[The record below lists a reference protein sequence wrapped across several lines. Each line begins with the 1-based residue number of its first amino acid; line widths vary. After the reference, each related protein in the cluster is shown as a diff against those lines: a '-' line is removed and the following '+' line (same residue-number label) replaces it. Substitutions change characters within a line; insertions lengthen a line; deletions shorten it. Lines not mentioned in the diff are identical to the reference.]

1 MKGRGE
7 IMEIGLFQQ
16 QSLKLT
22 MSKELSQAISLLQ
35 YSSMDIVAF
44 LHEQALQN
52 PLIDFSEL
60 PVYTSHNQK
69 NHATSDSTD
78 YMSSIPAPKET
89 LYEHLMNQSA
99 LLKLDECEQAA
110 VEFVIHSLDDA
121 GYLHDELIILANQL
135 GQGQEQV
142 EKALQLVQQMDPA
155 GVGARSLQEC
165 LMLQLKRSN
174 QWTEKIEQI
183 LTHHFEEFAYKKWMK
198 ISKLCQISLEAL
210 QHLHEQIKKLNPR
223 PGSFYMKSNERFIVP
238 DFIVKIEDGNVV
250 AYANEDLEPRLS
262 VNEQYKLQLKNRQ
275 NQEMFSYLQEK
286 YREFQW
292 IMKSLH
298 TRKDT
303 LNALMNT
310 LLVEQEAFFKKGPSY
325 LKPLTMK
332 EVAEQTSVHES
343 TISRATRH
351 KYIQTPF
358 GTFSM
363 KSFFSTSIQL
373 GNNEATST
381 THVKELLKK
390 LVSEENKQ
398 RPLSDQQLANVL
410 QSNYNVTISRRT
422 VAKYRDQLNVLPSSQ
437 RKLFVTQ

>member
-1 MKGRGE
+1 
-7 IMEIGLFQQ
+7 
-16 QSLKLT
+16 
-22 MSKELSQAISLLQ
+22 
-35 YSSMDIVAF
+35 
-44 LHEQALQN
+44 
-52 PLIDFSEL
+52 
-60 PVYTSHNQK
+60 
-69 NHATSDSTD
+69 
-78 YMSSIPAPKET
+78 
-89 LYEHLMNQSA
+89 
-99 LLKLDECEQAA
+99 
-110 VEFVIHSLDDA
+110 
-121 GYLHDELIILANQL
+121 
-135 GQGQEQV
+135 
-142 EKALQLVQQMDPA
+142 
-155 GVGARSLQEC
+155 
-165 LMLQLKRSN
+165 MLQLKRSN

-210 QHLHEQIKKLNPR
+210 QQLHEQIKKLNPR

-390 LVSEENKQ
+390 LVAEENKQ